1 MAGKQK
7 WMTSAATARGA
18 VAVKTA
24 IGNITPPPWATRM
37 TAVWV
42 NTLIGALLT
51 TAESVG
57 GILELEGSG
66 IESQAFPTDQENML
80 TGGDAHLAA
89 HIIPVNIPVSALAPI
104 TGSTTMDDTITGA
117 VLHRWGCCFE

>member
-1 MAGKQK
+1 MQK
-7 WMTSAATARGA
+7 WMVSAATARGA
-18 VAVKTA
+18 TGVKTA
-24 IGNITPPPWATRM
+24 IGNITPPPWAKRI

-57 GILELEGSG
+57 GILELEGTG
-66 IESQAFPTDQENML
+66 MESQAFPTDQENML
-80 TGGDAHLAA
+80 TGGDAHLPA
-89 HIIPVNIPVSALAPI
+89 HIIPVDIAVAPLAAI

-117 VLHRWGCCFE
+117 ILNRWGCCFSD